1 MKRNVRL
8 LKIQFIRRKQK
19 MMTNLKK
26 LLSVIVC
33 IVLIAAVAL
42 FTIGCS
48 NVNDKRNPIPSD
60 TEGMTETILGEG
72 EKQFDFY
79 VTDADGKI
87 AKFVIKT
94 DKKIVGEA
102 LIDVKLIEGE
112 DGPYGLY
119 VKKVNGIT
127 ADYDKDKTY
136 WAFYVDGEYAMSG
149 VDTTEI
155 ESGKV
160 YSFKIEK

>member
-1 MKRNVRL
+1 MT
-8 LKIQFIRRKQK
+8 
-19 MMTNLKK
+19 TNLKK

-33 IVLIAAVAL
+33 IVLLAAVAL

-48 NVNDKRNPIPSD
+48 NANDKTDPVPSD
-60 TEGMTETILGEG
+60 TTGMTVTLLGEG
-72 EKQFDFY
+72 ERQFDFY
-79 VTDADGKI
+79 VTDADGNTT
-87 AKFVIKT
+87 KFVIKT

-102 LIDVKLIEGE
+102 LLELKLIEGE
-112 DGPYGLY
+112 EGPYGLY
-119 VKKVNGIT
+119 VKKVNGIK
-127 ADYDKDKTY
+127 ADYDTDKTY

-155 ESGKV
+155 ESGKI

>member
-1 MKRNVRL
+1 MT
-8 LKIQFIRRKQK
+8 
-19 MMTNLKK
+19 TNLKK
-26 LLSVIVC
+26 MLSVIVC
-33 IVLIAAVAL
+33 IVLLAAVAL

-48 NVNDKRNPIPSD
+48 SANDKTDPIPSD
-60 TEGMTETILGEG
+60 TTGMTVTSLGEG
-72 EKQFDFY
+72 ERQFDFY
-79 VTDADGKI
+79 VTDANGNTT
-87 AKFVIKT
+87 KFVIKT

-102 LIDVKLIEGE
+102 LLELKLIEGE
-112 DGPYGLY
+112 EGPYGLY

-127 ADYDKDKTY
+127 ADYDTDKTY

>member
-1 MKRNVRL
+1 MK
-8 LKIQFIRRKQK
+8 
-19 MMTNLKK
+19 TNFNKV
-26 LLSVIVC
+26 LSVIVC

-48 NVNDKRNPIPSD
+48 NNKGTPTHELPKDEEISEKV
-60 TEGMTETILGEG
+60 LGEG
-72 EKQFDFY
+72 KTQFNFI
-79 VTDADGKI
+79 VTDAEGNST
-87 AKFVIKT
+87 KFVIKT
-94 DKKIVGEA
+94 DKKTVGGA
-102 LIDVKLIEGE
+102 LLDVKLIEGE

-119 VKKVNGIT
+119 VKKVNGII

-136 WAFYVDGEYAMSG
+136 WAFFVDGEYAMDG
-149 VDTTEI
+149 VDQTNI

>member
-1 MKRNVRL
+1 
-8 LKIQFIRRKQK
+8 

-127 ADYDKDKTY
+127 ADYD
-136 WAFYVDGEYAMSG
+136 VDGSYWSLEKNGEYNMTG
-149 VDTTEI
+149 VDST
-155 ESGKV
+155 
-160 YSFKIEK
+160 KIADGEHYEFIYTK